1 MLFESGSTIASCSPD
16 FIIRVFDFV
25 SGFVNEIY
33 STQGHWMVQDE
44 LKEADLMY
52 PVIPVDTRWHKE
64 RPFYTQKVAGSSPAS
79 PTVWRSGPRFA
90 NIFANELFTT

>member
-1 MLFESGSTIASCSPD
+1 MVLLPN
-16 FIIRVFDFV
+16 DFV
-25 SGFVNEIY
+25 SEFVNEIY
-33 STQGHWMVQDE
+33 STQRHWMIQDE
-44 LKEADLMY
+44 LKEADQMY
-52 PVIPVDTRWHKE
+52 STIRGVTRWHSE